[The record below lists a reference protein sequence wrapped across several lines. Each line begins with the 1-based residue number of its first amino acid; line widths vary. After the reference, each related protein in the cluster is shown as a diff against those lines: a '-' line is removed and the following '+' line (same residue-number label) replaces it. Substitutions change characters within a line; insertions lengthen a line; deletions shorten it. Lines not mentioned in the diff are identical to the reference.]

1 MAGRDYYAALG
12 VAKDASPE
20 AIKRA
25 YRKLARK
32 YHPDVNPSNKDA
44 EEKFKTVSEAYDV
57 LSDAEKRKIYDEFGD
72 EGLRA
77 GFDPEQARQFR
88 QWQQAGFGAGGRGG
102 GTSFNFGPSSESG
115 TYRYS
120 GFEDIFGDLFGTGGP
135 SAASTGAASPRGSD
149 VESILEIDFITAV
162 KGGTTRVTIQK
173 GEPCTACNGTGRIQ
187 TGSDSVCKKCKG
199 TGQTRVAQGP
209 FNFVQTCPDCDGT
222 GSTGEKCAA
231 CRGSGTVPQAQTID
245 VKIPAGVDEG
255 SRIRISG
262 KGQAGRAG
270 GGSGDLYIVIRVRP
284 HPVFKRDG
292 DTLTLELP
300 VTVSEVMNGAE
311 VSVPTPTGNV
321 QLRIPSRSAT
331 GKKLRLR
338 GKGVTNL
345 KTKAPGD
352 LYVTLRVQAPVT
364 DDPEALHAALTLEH
378 FYDGDIRRDIR
389 L

>member
-12 VAKDASPE
+12 VAKDASQE

-32 YHPDVNPSNKDA
+32 YHPDVNPGNKDA

-88 QWQQAGFGAGGRGG
+88 QWQQAGFGGGGRGG
-102 GTSFNFGPSSESG
+102 ASFHYGPFSESG
-115 TYRYS
+115 THRYS
-120 GFEDIFGDLFGTGGP
+120 GFEDIFGDLFGSGGP
-135 SAASTGAASPRGSD
+135 SAGSGATASARGHD
-149 VESILEIDFITAV
+149 AESALEIDFITAV

-173 GEPCTACNGTGRIQ
+173 DEPCQHCSGTGRIQ
-187 TGSDSVCKKCKG
+187 TGGDTVCKTCKG

-222 GSTGEKCAA
+222 GRSGEKCPV
-231 CRGSGTVPQAQTID
+231 CRGTGTVPESQTID
-245 VKIPAGVDEG
+245 VKIPAGVDDG
-255 SRIRISG
+255 SRIRIAG
-262 KGQAGRAG
+262 KGQAGRGG

-284 HPVFKRDG
+284 HAVFKREG
-292 DTLTLELP
+292 DTLNLELP

-321 QLRIPSRSAT
+321 QLRIPPRSGT
-331 GKKLRLR
+331 GKRLRLK
-338 GKGVTNL
+338 GKGVPNL
-345 KTKAPGD
+345 KTKKAGD
-352 LYVTLRVQAPVT
+352 LYVTLRVQVPVT

-378 FYDGDIRRDIR
+378 FYDGDIRRDIQ